1 MKKISLLLLLLL
13 SSCALLGPDYQRSE
27 KDLPANYSERD
38 SGTDASRALTK
49 EWWKHYQDEKLNEL
63 VALSLKNNTDIQLAV
78 ARIEEADAAM
88 REVGASL
95 FPEIIASG
103 RATRSKVTEL
113 GAFPV
118 FVSPIRNNYTI
129 GVSTNYEIDFWG
141 KVRRAKEAATAS
153 ALASRFS
160 KETVELSL
168 IGLVSSNYLQLR
180 GIEAQ
185 IAVTKNSLKSSGES
199 LSLTKR
205 RLEGGIAS
213 SLEVSQAEVVVSN
226 LDAQLI
232 ELYRLRALSLHQLAV
247 LTGELDLKLDFSNNL
262 TSVDERTS
270 NLKATNLSTVNNN
283 TTYTNASNQNPAKQN
298 AANLN
303 PASHASFTPVDI
315 SALPVP
321 PVPPAGL
328 PSALLENR
336 PDIRQAE
343 QALIAQNAQIGVAKA
358 ALYPSISLTGSY
370 GGESLELGDILK
382 SGARVWTLGLG
393 LDLPI
398 FDAGRRKARVDQAS
412 ARQKQALAQYQE
424 AIRNAFKEVNDAL
437 ITRRLNVEREQ
448 SLAAS
453 EASAK
458 KALAVAENRY
468 KAGYSAY
475 LEVLDAQRVYNSAA
489 LANVQAR
496 QASTLATVDLF
507 KALGGDWRAETK
519 SDASNDYVV
528 PNADSTMPA
537 SNR

>member
-27 KDLPANYSERD
+27 KNLPASYSEAD
-38 SGTDASRALTK
+38 SGTDSSNALTK
-49 EWWKHYQDEKLNEL
+49 EWWKHYQDAKLNEL
-63 VALSLKNNTDIQLAV
+63 VELSLKNNTDIQLAV

-95 FPEIIASG
+95 FPELNASG

-118 FVSPIRNNYTI
+118 FISPIRNNYTI

-141 KVRRAKEAATAS
+141 RIRRAKEAATAS
-153 ALASRFS
+153 ALASRYS

-185 IAVTKNSLKSSGES
+185 IAVTKDSLKSSNES
-199 LSLTKR
+199 LSLTQR

-232 ELYRLRALSLHQLAV
+232 ELNRLRALSLHQLAV
-247 LTGELDLKLDFSNNL
+247 LTGVLDLKLDFSNNQN
-262 TSVDERTS
+262 VADQ
-270 NLKATNLSTVNNN
+270 
-283 TTYTNASNQNPAKQN
+283 NASGQNTVTQA
-298 AANLN
+298 
-303 PASHASFTPVDI
+303 DI
-315 SALPVP
+315 RSLPIP

-370 GGESLELGDILK
+370 GGESLELGNILK

-398 FDAGRRKARVDQAS
+398 FDAGRRKARVDQAT

-424 AIRNAFKEVNDAL
+424 AIQNAFREVNDAL

-458 KALAVAENRY
+458 KALTVAENRY

-475 LEVLDAQRVYNSAA
+475 LEVLDAQRVHNSAA

-496 QASTLATVDLF
+496 QASSLATVELF
-507 KALGGDWRAETK
+507 KALGGDWRSDEQKDAQLDTNNTSSATK
-519 SDASNDYVV
+519 TEV
-528 PNADSTMPA
+528 PAK
-537 SNR
+537 